1 MAFPRLELAH
11 SSQFSLRVD
20 CQTWKRGV
28 LLTAISPDVAEH
40 PLKDDFRLYLLTRGI
55 QKKNF
60 KEINILWWKS
70 LNWIC

>member
-11 SSQFSLRVD
+11 SSQFRVD

-28 LLTAISPDVAEH
+28 LLTAISPDVAER
-40 PLKDDFRLYLLTRGI
+40 PLKDDFRLYLLTWGI

-70 LNWIC
+70 LNWIS